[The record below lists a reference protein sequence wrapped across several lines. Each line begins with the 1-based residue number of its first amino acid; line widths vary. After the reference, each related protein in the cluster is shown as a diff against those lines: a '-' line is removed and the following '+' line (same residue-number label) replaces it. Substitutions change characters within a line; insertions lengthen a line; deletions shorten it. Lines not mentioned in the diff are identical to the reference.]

1 MAVDVSKHVAK
12 AEQAAQTKK
21 YELAIEIYLQALQ
34 IDPDNRAARR
44 GVRLAALK
52 QSEIAPTSGLTMK
65 VQGAALRAKLLNPN
79 LDQRIAAYESYLRID
94 PKNLEMALGLA
105 DTCEKAKYPNAATGV
120 LEAVAEMHPKDP
132 TSRTH
137 LGRLL
142 ASKEPQKALEHL
154 ERALQIDGR
163 NQDAI
168 KLRKDLAAE
177 LSIKRTGFESARTTH
192 DLLRDKEKAKELGKA
207 DRLQRDEAESGDLI
221 SRLEARHRDTPGD
234 KKVLRDLARAYAG
247 AARTEDAQGAWQK
260 LIGLDPGDFDAK
272 VQLGDL
278 RIAQVDRALAAAEGR
293 HDATAVKSLR
303 ERRLQ
308 IVIEEFGA
316 RVAEHP
322 TDLALRFSLGESYL
336 QAGRV
341 DDAIGEFQKA
351 VKDPRK
357 RVDALGLLGECFLQ
371 KGLYD
376 LAARQLEKALEESPG
391 LNSERGKSVVY
402 NLGLLRERQGQF
414 AAARDEYLKVYEVDV
429 GYRDVADKVTELSK
443 KAN

>member
-12 AEQAAQTKK
+12 AEQAAATKK
-21 YELAIEIYLQALQ
+21 YELAIEIFLQALQ

-44 GVRLAALK
+44 GVRLAAFR
-52 QSEIAPTSGLTMK
+52 QGEISPTSTLTMK
-65 VQGAALRAKLLNPN
+65 VQGAALRAKLLHPN
-79 LDQRIAAYESYLRID
+79 LDQRISAYESYLKLD
-94 PKNLEMALGLA
+94 PKNLGMAHDLA
-105 DTCEKAKYPNAATGV
+105 ATCEKANYPNAAIGV
-120 LEAVAEMHPKDP
+120 QEAVAEIHPKDP
-132 TSRTH
+132 VSRTA

-142 ASKEPQKALEHL
+142 AQKEPQKALEHL
-154 ERALQIDGR
+154 ERALQIEPR

-177 LSIKRTGFESARTTH
+177 LSIKRTGFETAKTTH
-192 DLLRDKEKAKELGKA
+192 DLLRDKDKAKELLKA
-207 DRLQRDEAESGDLI
+207 DRIQRDESESGDLI
-221 SRLEARHRDTPGD
+221 GRLEARHREAANDR
-234 KKVLRDLARAYAG
+234 KVLRDLARAYAG
-247 AARTEDAQGAWQK
+247 AGRTDDAQGAWQK
-260 LIGLDPGDFDAK
+260 LIALDPGDFDAK

-278 RIAQVDRALAAAEGR
+278 RIAQVDRATAAAEARG
-293 HDATAVKSLR
+293 DATALKSLR
-303 ERRLQ
+303 ERRIQ
-308 IVIEEFGA
+308 IVIEEYSA

-322 TDLALRFSLGESYL
+322 TDLALRFALGEAYL
-336 QAGRV
+336 SANRL

-351 VKDPRK
+351 IKDPRK

-429 GYRDVADKVTELSK
+429 GFRDVATKVTELSK